1 MTVREQ
7 DWNKP
12 GNDIAPVVEQLKT
25 MHAKGRGVIGMKLV
39 GDGDFQNP
47 EDREK
52 AARFAMARP
61 EINAVVIG
69 FKSRQEIDEAIQRI
83 DRALAVA

>member
-1 MTVREQ
+1 
-7 DWNKP
+7 
-12 GNDIAPVVEQLKT
+12 

-47 EDREK
+47 DDREK

-61 EINAVVIG
+61 ELSAVVIG
-69 FKSRQEIDEAIQRI
+69 FKSRKEIDEAIGRL
-83 DRALAVA
+83 DRALAAANTVDKTIHR